1 MTDGNKLLFELN
13 FDQSASQYSMNYP
26 SYPVSFQ
33 LTTNSDMS
41 QVQGDVIIGETSIKI
56 NSLDILVLPASGSVQ
71 LLTYGQDFGIDFT
84 VDTAG
89 FTAYFQ
95 SNTFNVSAQTTQH
108 LYLEPLSVHS
118 GLQLNAFG
126 QKMEGL
132 LTYEDGMTNIDATVS
147 ALPIV
152 AGVIALEMDGFALKT
167 LAMENVNFNFMKWMM
182 VGGASYR
189 DGVVYLS
196 KSQIR
201 NTETG
206 KKSKILENI
215 SIFWWKF
222 WIKIFS

>member
-1 MTDGNKLLFELN
+1 
-13 FDQSASQYSMNYP
+13 MNYP
-26 SYPVSFQ
+26 SHPVSFQ

-41 QVQGDVIIGETSIKI
+41 QIQGDVIIGESSIKI

-84 VDTAG
+84 IDTAG
-89 FTAYFQ
+89 FTADFQ
-95 SNTFNVSAQTTQH
+95 SNTFNINAQTTQH

-118 GLQLNAFG
+118 GLKLNAFG

-152 AGVIALEMDGFALKT
+152 AGVFALEMDGFTLNT
-167 LAMENVNFNFMKWMM
+167 LAMENVNFNLMKLMV

-189 DGVVYLS
+189 DGVVHLS

-206 KKSKILENI
+206 K
-215 SIFWWKF
+215 
-222 WIKIFS
+222 